1 MIGRKYSIQGTL
13 NIIVPGGSGYETLL
27 SHGVVDDSLR

>member
-13 NIIVPGGSGYETLL
+13 NIIVPGVVGIKHYCPR
-27 SHGVVDDSLR
+27 GVVDDS